1 MHPNVCVY
9 EPSVLSENDVSS
21 PGKRERERS
30 GQRKTVEQT
39 EKTGGEFLR
48 KSQTIINA
56 FY

>member
-39 EKTGGEFLR
+39 ERLGESF
-48 KSQTIINA
+48 
-56 FY
+56 